1 MGLCDWFLDS
11 NKETLSPI
19 KVLGD
24 WLSMYK
30 LKSTIPGHVAPIEI
44 FVVS

>member
-1 MGLCDWFLDS
+1 MTTVGYGDMYPV
-11 NKETLSPI
+11 T
-19 KVLGD
+19 VLGD